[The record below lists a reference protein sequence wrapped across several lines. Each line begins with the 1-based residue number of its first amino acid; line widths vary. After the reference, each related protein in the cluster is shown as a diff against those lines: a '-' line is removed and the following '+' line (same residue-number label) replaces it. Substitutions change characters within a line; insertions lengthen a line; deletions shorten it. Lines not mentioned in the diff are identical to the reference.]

1 MRLILG
7 DEDYEYIKDEV
18 GVENFL
24 KEKFDSYYKE
34 QEDIIKNKSIRD
46 FFAYWIQIVSYYKFK
61 FGQRIR
67 DKDAIQ
73 KLKEIRGFENIEGLY
88 LFRNKLFKFDFNYN
102 ENFKKE
108 LKNNV
113 HLLKS
118 LVEIINNERKER
130 DIFLIDNKEW

>member
-7 DEDYEYIKDEV
+7 DKNYEYIKDEV
-18 GVENFL
+18 GVENYL
-24 KEKFDSYYKE
+24 KEQFDSYYKE

-73 KLKEIRGFENIEGLY
+73 KLKDILGFENIEGLY

-113 HLLKS
+113 DLLKS

-130 DIFLIDNKEW
+130 DTFFINNKEW